1 MKRKVCIALGL
12 CLPLTGWAATPLEG
26 SRAVDPDVAVE
37 IGNVRGEIIVEASD
51 RAEVVLD
58 GSLGEGS
65 RLVFDGDRRRVQVKI
80 ETESGSGWSWWGR
93 GGPSEDTRLIV
104 RVPKAASLDVS
115 AVSAEVEVRG
125 YEGSGQ
131 VEVGSVSGDVRV
143 EGRSERLSLST
154 VSGEITARGGARR
167 ADLESVSGDID
178 ARDLAGDAEVETVSG
193 DIRISIRELREVGA
207 SSVSGDVE
215 IDVDSGTAPRITV
228 ETMSG
233 GIALRLPASVDARLE
248 AETFS
253 GDITSDFGTV
263 AREEHGSGS
272 RLDTRAGAGNGR
284 VRLES
289 FSGDIRLQRA
299 PE

>member
-1 MKRKVCIALGL
+1 MKRKVCIALAL
-12 CLPLTGWAATPLEG
+12 CLPLPGWAATPLKG

-37 IGNVRGEIIVEASD
+37 IRNVRGEIIVEASD
-51 RAEVVLD
+51 RADVVLD

-80 ETESGSGWSWWGR
+80 ESGSGRGWSWWGR
-93 GGPSEDTRLIV
+93 GGPTEDTRLIV
-104 RVPKAASLDVS
+104 RVPKAASLDVA
-115 AVSAEVEVRG
+115 AVSADVAVRG
-125 YEGSGQ
+125 YADSAV
-131 VEVGSVSGDVRV
+131 VEISSVSGDLRV
-143 EGRSERLSLST
+143 DGRCERLSLST

-178 ARDLAGDAEVETVSG
+178 ARDLAGDADVETVSG
-193 DIRISIRELREVGA
+193 DIHISIRELREVGA

-253 GDITSDFGTV
+253 GDIISDFGSV
-263 AREEHGSGS
+263 ERVGQGSGS
-272 RLDTRAGAGNGR
+272 RLDTRVGAGSGR

-289 FSGDIRLQRA
+289 FSGDIRVQHMRD
-299 PE
+299 